1 MTATHSQLCARKG
14 PKLAALLAYEANE
27 LSADGRR
34 RLERHLERCDV
45 CAETRR
51 SMKVYDAIAKDV
63 RRVEPALDSNGIEMV
78 LRREA
83 KRISKQTRAIALAP
97 RQIAYGAAGAL
108 AAAAAFVLAITQI
121 DVAPEAGTR
130 GTDRAAPIIETASIE
145 GEITATGGEAYVRRI
160 AGLVPA
166 SVGQVVRESD
176 VLETRD
182 GRMHAR
188 LANGTGIVLAP
199 ATGIRIDRLREGETQ
214 VALDHG
220 RLSNAVA
227 ALEDDQR
234 YSVVAGDW
242 RVEVKGTRFSVSKGD
257 SGFGLALDEGKVE
270 LFHKETLVAVLEAPA
285 RFGVIEGDVEEPAA
299 ATTAASSWP
308 IMRLPDIGATRW
320 SIGELNLDGSG
331 PLALRV
337 APGELTV
344 AAYRG
349 SLETFRSVVPVSG
362 DFAFEPPAQAV
373 NAPAPRMGE
382 LPPDAIADVVRREV
396 PRLRRCQERTEAIG
410 NYRLLVTI
418 GVRGDVVGARLLGAN
433 ASPELTAC
441 VLERVHQWQF
451 PTPAHAGI
459 VRFEAPLRFGTAS
472 NLRVDP

>member
-1 MTATHSQLCARKG
+1 MTSTQHCAKRG

-34 RLERHLERCDV
+34 RLEKHLERCDV
-45 CAETRR
+45 CSETRR
-51 SMKVYDAIAKDV
+51 SMKVYDALAKDV
-63 RRVEPALDSNGIEMV
+63 RRVEPTLDGGVEMV

-83 KRISKQTRAIALAP
+83 KRISKQTRAIALQP

-108 AAAAAFVLAITQI
+108 AAAAAFVLGITQI
-121 DVAPEAGTR
+121 DVAPEAAR
-130 GTDRAAPIIETASIE
+130 RERDRVAPTVETASIA
-145 GEITATGGEAYVRRI
+145 GEITAAGGEAYVRRI

-166 SVGQVVRESD
+166 SVGEPVRESD
-176 VLETRD
+176 VLETRN
-182 GRMHAR
+182 GRIHAR
-188 LANGTGIVLAP
+188 LGSGTGIVLAP
-199 ATGIRIDRLREGETQ
+199 ATAIRVVRLRDGETQ

-270 LFHKETLVAVLEAPA
+270 LFHKEELVAVLEAPA
-285 RFGVIEGDVEEPAA
+285 RFGVIDGDVDEPAA
-299 ATTAASSWP
+299 IATAAASWP

-320 SIGELNLDGSG
+320 SIGDLNVEGSG

-337 APGELTV
+337 APGELSV
-344 AAYRG
+344 AAYRD

-373 NAPAPRMGE
+373 NAPAQRVGE
-382 LPPDAIADVVRREV
+382 LPPDAIASVVRREA
-396 PRLRRCQERTEAIG
+396 PRLVRCQERTEAIG

-418 GVRGDVVGARLLGAN
+418 GLRGDVVGARLVGAN

-441 VLERVHQWQF
+441 VLERVREWQF
-451 PTPAHAGI
+451 PTPAHAGV
-459 VRFEAPLRFGTAS
+459 VRFEVPLRFGTRS
-472 NLRVDP
+472 DLRVD